1 MFHFKNK
8 EIKDLFQ
15 WDTNVV
21 LVFEIGT
28 PGDEVHFSNNKNN
41 SYTYALNKNLEVQI
55 PNFLLTKPM
64 PIEIYLYIVDEDGS
78 YTKKRKILPVL
89 ARPKPENYVSTDE
102 VKIWDTKLDIY
113 QGLDKANTILQINNQ
128 GQVSFRDNTYTTL
141 SREKTNIKIHFH
153 NLNPNKTYKLYLYT
167 VSRYKGSKY
176 GIPYHPYNYDIM
188 PSEGSD
194 KRIGYG
200 KLAGHIYGSHA
211 DRIYDNVPK
220 WKPNNGFLI
229 TEWDINNEENSMDL
243 DLTRWLAPMIKPL
256 EIGNFDEIKPI
267 FNNRE
272 ISIPVLMLAIS
283 KGTFSKL
290 AFWFCL
296 VDDDGKI
303 YPCYN
308 TLKVGPISNI
318 VNRNDGYIQIKV
330 RNANSWI
337 DSQTLHT
344 SII

>member
-28 PGDEVHFSNNKNN
+28 PGDEVHFSNDKNN

-55 PNFLLTKPM
+55 PNFLLTKSM

-78 YTKKRKILPVL
+78 YTKKRRILPVL
-89 ARPKPENYVSTDE
+89 ARPKPENYVFTDE

-128 GQVSFRDNTYTTL
+128 GQVGFRDNTYTTL
-141 SREKTNIKIHFH
+141 SRKTTNIKIHFH

-176 GIPYHPYNYDIM
+176 GIPYHPYNYDII

-194 KRIGYG
+194 RRVGYG
-200 KLAGHIYGSHA
+200 KLAGHMRGNQADQIYE
-211 DRIYDNVPK
+211 NVPE
-220 WKPNNGFLI
+220 WMPNNGFLI
-229 TEWDINNEENSMDL
+229 TEWDINNKENNMDL
-243 DLTRWLAPMIKPL
+243 DLTQWLTPMIKPL
-256 EIGNFDEIKPI
+256 NIGDFNEIIPI
-267 FNNRE
+267 YQE
-272 ISIPVLMLAIS
+272 KTISALMLGIP
-283 KGTFSKL
+283 KGNFSKL
-290 AFWFCL
+290 IFWFCL
-296 VDDDGKI
+296 VDNDGEV

-308 TLKVGPISNI
+308 TLKVGPISDSI
-318 VNRNDGYIQIKV
+318 NRKYGYIQIKITKS
-330 RNANSWI
+330 NSWI
-337 DSQTLHT
+337 NSMALHT
-344 SII
+344 SIT